1 MAGQKISAEFLF
13 FFILSK
19 SVDLLDLFMEKFSSN
34 LPTFFLLEG
43 NIPAGRCVL
52 VDLGIVHLERF
63 LATGMHL
70 YIQRLLHVFNLEK
83 CYTYF

>member
-34 LPTFFLLEG
+34 LEG

-63 LATGMHL
+63 LATSMHL